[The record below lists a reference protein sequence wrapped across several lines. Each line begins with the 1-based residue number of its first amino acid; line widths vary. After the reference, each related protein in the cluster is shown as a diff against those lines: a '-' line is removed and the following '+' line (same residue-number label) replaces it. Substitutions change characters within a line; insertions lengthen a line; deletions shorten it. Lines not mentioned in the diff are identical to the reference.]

1 MLQYQCNFNLSNN
14 QSISSKSSQNAP
26 LTPQA
31 LREKIEKILEKA
43 VSFKIAQKKIAV
55 EMGFDSSKEVF
66 IKGE

>member
-1 MLQYQCNFNLSNN
+1 M
-14 QSISSKSSQNAP
+14 SSKSSQNVP
-26 LTPQA
+26 LTAQA

-55 EMGFDSSKEVF
+55 EMGFDSSKEAF